1 MSKEEKSKGKAA
13 VDLIGS
19 QIGKSGG
26 AWVTQALLLVTGSMT
41 ASLPIIASVF
51 TVVILSW
58 LRAVRN
64 LGERI
69 RVEEEGKALISMDDS
84 LDDSLDEDAKPISTT
99 QPSPSSA

>member
-1 MSKEEKSKGKAA
+1 M
-13 VDLIGS
+13 
-19 QIGKSGG
+19 
-26 AWVTQALLLVTGSMT
+26 TQALLLFTGSMT

-69 RVEEEGKALISMDDS
+69 RVEEEGKALIS